1 MTVLHRSIA
10 FSAIER
16 YGAYGIGLVATA
28 VSARLLT
35 PQEFGI
41 FALGATLMLLVE
53 GLRDFGAGSYLV
65 QVRDASR
72 EVIRASV
79 TVSFIV
85 ASACTALLIVAAR
98 PAASFYGEPGVADVL
113 LVLAG
118 SCIIIPFSA
127 APLAMLRRTM
137 AFATLAAISLLS
149 AAVSAA
155 TLISLAWLGW
165 GSLALAYAGLAGAL
179 AHTVAANV
187 ARPMPWALV
196 PKLSASRAAFTFGAW
211 SSATAFANILHG
223 AMPQLIIGRLL
234 GVGAVGLYDRTR
246 IICQLP
252 DRLIVSALNP
262 VLLPALSEHV
272 RRGGSVR
279 EPYLLGLR
287 YMAAVQWPALI
298 CLVLLADP
306 IVQLLLGPQWP
317 EVPHLVR
324 ITAGGLF
331 WLVAAPLSYPTLVAM
346 GRVRE
351 TLTTTLISIPPSIA
365 VIAFAAQH
373 GLEAVAASGWVTAPF
388 QVFVVVSVIRRHA
401 GIAWSEIGEA
411 VAPGLVAAA
420 GATIG
425 PLLAIAL
432 HGFRLEL
439 PVTSLLVAVP
449 VAAVGHLVAL
459 RLIRHPLYASIAAI
473 AFGLAQRLR
482 RVRRVA

>member
-1 MTVLHRSIA
+1 MTGLHRSIA

-16 YGAYGIGLVATA
+16 YGAYVIGLVATA

-35 PQEFGI
+35 PQDFGI

-65 QVRDASR
+65 QVREASR

-79 TVSFIV
+79 TVSVIV
-85 ASACTALLIVAAR
+85 ASACTALLIVAAN

-118 SCIIIPFSA
+118 SSIVIPFSA
-127 APLAMLRRTM
+127 APLAMLRRAM

-165 GSLALAYAGLAGAL
+165 GYMALAYAGLAGAL
-179 AHTVAANV
+179 AHTLAANV

-196 PKLSASRAAFTFGAW
+196 PNLSASRAALTFGAW
-211 SSATAFANILHG
+211 SSATAFVNILHG

-324 ITAGGLF
+324 ITAGGIF
-331 WLVAAPLSYPTLVAM
+331 WLIAASLSYPTLVAL
-346 GRVRE
+346 GRIRD
-351 TLTTTLISIPPSIA
+351 TLTTSLITIPPSIVA
-365 VIAFAAQH
+365 IALASQH
-373 GLEAVAASGWVTAPF
+373 SLEAVAATGWITAPF
-388 QVFVVVSVIRRHA
+388 QVFVVVSVIRRYT
-401 GIAWSEIGEA
+401 GIRWREIFAA
-411 VAPGLVAAA
+411 VAPGLTAAV
-420 GATIG
+420 GAATG
-425 PLLAIAL
+425 PLVVMAL
-432 HGFRLEL
+432 HGFRLDL
-439 PVTSLLVAVP
+439 PVTSLLLAVP
-449 VAAVGHLVAL
+449 LAAAGHIAAL
-459 RLIRHPLYASIAAI
+459 RMIAHPLYAEIEAVV
-473 AFGLAQRLR
+473 LRLLR
-482 RVRRVA
+482 WHRRVA